1 MILSFIRAS
10 QFTKNIKRK
19 DVYFMQRITWR
30 NLKPPQFTYDDIT
43 KYLVVPAIFENPTLK
58 DKIQMSS
65 FFKKSLKSLANN
77 NKESG
82 KTLQSRLYARQKTIS
97 HSKSPTEQMMEL
109 LLIQTSSSENIP
121 YTLDTYPIRQAFK
134 TQWALILGIAP
145 HTSTDSIASCQQRKA
160 NFPTEKGFTSETLSQ
175 YKLQVESLIS
185 NSSQNQYAE
194 NIDPLFRYNEE
205 SIHLYTLLD
214 STKRYFQESHENYC
228 FLELLATLSVIAS
241 TWYIWE
247 NAFCGSNDTISN
259 TTYLNQI
266 HQLSKMIF
274 PVDILTSFSLIKEL
288 SDSTQTENTTDYN
301 KEELHKEIEEILSL
315 IDQKHFTHAGKK
327 CEDIFRNYKNV
338 DDHIIA
344 SILKLLLQ
352 CTESGYKSRIFSSS
366 NDILKEIQIYKGSY
380 RIEKNQQI
388 CIPINPAISSHAGI
402 YVLNS
407 ENYISEW
414 IKKTAPLNW
423 RNKYSLRPENEL
435 EKKSHQ
441 RFILINEDYD
451 VNLNDALRILSKI
464 QNSLNTGSLQEDWEN
479 TEIYIRCNEELA
491 TPLLDTALNHLY
503 ESFSQDDST
512 TPFALAKIYLIDE
525 EKRCVDYLFARHPHF
540 YPLSFARNTRQNDKS
555 PSLKD
560 AKEPTYKTIHIVI
573 LSDNNN
579 IQYATWLIREA
590 FWTLPRQ
597 DRSIHSKITV
607 LSPNATEIC
616 QRINASCPGL
626 AQFSSLDDKAIEHP
640 YKIEIEDIT
649 FPEISY
655 RTTLF
660 SNRALQTELNTL
672 QKKEDLFYFI
682 VDCSSDL
689 IAIQTGITIR
699 ESAIRQSVFSGHI
712 SKYSRKNSIIA
723 IRCSNP
729 DYAGLINNLIVPKE
743 QEHSNQWFNDY
754 NFISFGSL
762 NDIYSWDNLS
772 EGVLE
777 TTAQCI
783 HLQYRNS
790 PFDYPSCKQNLSSYF
805 KKLYNR
811 ESSLAAA
818 ISLPYRLFEAGIFPI
833 GWYIQNK
840 EAYWCAEAR
849 QKLSHQFNEALYR
862 ESPIKISDMQ
872 VSTKNS
878 LPNEPEN
885 INQELLK
892 KLAQYEH
899 MRWCCYQ
906 LTRGWIPA
914 KPDHAVDY
922 MNAGVPR
929 HVLQIAKI
937 HPCICSWEEL
947 ESLQFSFDFESRYKF
962 DALMKKNNDYT
973 NRFDYSQEYIKNV
986 EKSVFSNYL
995 TTTKGDYTFFQN
1007 IDIDNI
1013 KETSFI
1019 LENVWSTRIP
1029 ERELDHERH

>member
-1 MILSFIRAS
+1 
-10 QFTKNIKRK
+10 
-19 DVYFMQRITWR
+19 MQRITWK
-30 NLKPPQFTYDDIT
+30 NLMPPQFTYEDIT
-43 KYLVVPAIFENPTLK
+43 NYLVVPAIIENPTLK

-77 NKESG
+77 PN
-82 KTLQSRLYARQKTIS
+82 KTLLSRLYNRQGTPNQ
-97 HSKSPTEQMMEL
+97 SKSPSEQMMEL

-134 TQWALILGIAP
+134 TQWALIPGITP
-145 HTSTDSIASCQQRKA
+145 NTHTDSIASDQQRNA
-160 NFPTEKGFTSETLSQ
+160 NFPTEKGFTSEALSQ

-185 NSSQNQYAE
+185 NSSQNQCAD
-194 NIDPLFRYNEE
+194 NIDPLFKYNGE
-205 SIHLYTLLD
+205 SVHLYTLLD
-214 STKRYFQESHENYC
+214 STKKYFQDSNKNYY

-247 NAFCGSNDTISN
+247 SALCSSDDTISS
-259 TTYLNQI
+259 TIYFKQI

-274 PVDILTSFSLIKEL
+274 PVDILTDFSLIKKK
-288 SDSTQTENTTDYN
+288 SDFTQTENTAGYN
-301 KEELHKEIEEILSL
+301 KEELYKEIDAARSL
-315 IDQKHFTHAGKK
+315 IAQKKFDSAGKK
-327 CEDIFRNYKNV
+327 CEYIFRSYKNANDYV
-338 DDHIIA
+338 MTDV
-344 SILKLLLQ
+344 LNLLLQ
-352 CTESGYKSRIFSSS
+352 CAESGYSSPLFGSRD
-366 NDILKEIQIYKGSY
+366 NILKEIQIYRGSH
-380 RIEKNQQI
+380 RIEDNQRI
-388 CIPINPAISSHAGI
+388 CTPINPAFSSHEGI
-402 YVLNS
+402 YILNS
-407 ENYISEW
+407 ENCVSDW
-414 IKKTAPLNW
+414 IIKTAPTNW
-423 RNKYSLRPENEL
+423 KERFSFQPENEL
-435 EKKSHQ
+435 ERKSHQ

-451 VNLNDALRILSKI
+451 VNLNDALRILNNI
-464 QNSLNTGSLQEDWEN
+464 QNNLNEDSWQEDWES

-503 ESFSQDDST
+503 ESFSQDDSP
-512 TPFALAKIYLIDE
+512 TPSALAKIYLIDE
-525 EKRCVDYLFARHPHF
+525 EKRCADYLFARHPHF

-555 PSLKD
+555 PSPED

-640 YKIEIEDIT
+640 YKIEIADIT
-649 FPEISY
+649 FPQISY

-660 SNRALQTELNTL
+660 SNRALQTELNIL
-672 QKKEDLFYFI
+672 QKKDDLFYFI

-689 IAIQTGITIR
+689 IATQTGIAIR
-699 ESAIRQSVFSGHI
+699 ESAIRQAVFSGHI

-772 EGVLE
+772 GGVLE

-783 HLQYRNS
+783 HLQYCNS
-790 PFDYPSCKQNLSSYF
+790 SFDYSSCKQNLASYF

-818 ISLPYRLFEAGIFPI
+818 ISLPYRLFEAGIFPT

-840 EAYWCAEAR
+840 EAYWSAEAR

-862 ESPIKISDMQ
+862 ESMSDMQ
-872 VSTKNS
+872 SSTENT
-878 LPNEPEN
+878 LPNDPEN
-885 INQELLK
+885 INQDLLE

-899 MRWCCYQ
+899 TRWCCYQ
-906 LTRGWIPA
+906 LTRGWLPA
-914 KPDHAVDY
+914 EPNQAVEY

-937 HPCICSWEEL
+937 HPCICSWEGL
-947 ESLQFSFDFESRYKF
+947 ASLQSSFDLESRYKF
-962 DALMKKNNDYT
+962 STVMQRNH
-973 NRFDYSQEYIKNV
+973 DYSECYTYSKESIQKI
-986 EKSVFSNYL
+986 EKSVFSKYL
-995 TTTKGDYTFFQN
+995 TAIDGDYTFFQN
-1007 IDIDNI
+1007 YDINNI
-1013 KETSFI
+1013 NGTSSI
-1019 LENVWSTRIP
+1019 LENAWQTRIP
-1029 ERELDHERH
+1029 EKELDHERH